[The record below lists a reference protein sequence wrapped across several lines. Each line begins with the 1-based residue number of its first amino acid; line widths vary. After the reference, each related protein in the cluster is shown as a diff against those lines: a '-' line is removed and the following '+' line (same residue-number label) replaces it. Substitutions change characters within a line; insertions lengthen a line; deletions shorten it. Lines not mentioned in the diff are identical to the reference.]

1 MSHVRVQQCLER
13 VVDGEPV
20 GEVVESLPAEF
31 DVGDT
36 LCGDGPVFAGERTE
50 CAHTGESRGDADA
63 EPNLVG
69 AVVVD
74 VLLTDTDA
82 EGHGWQSSA
91 GRKKLAISPLATSV
105 VGLRQVYVSPT
116 SDVRTNGARVSVH
129 LMGIM
134 DKLLTGGDS
143 HTTEDYV
150 ELDLDDFDTARGEA
164 GMQVHIAEISGQQD
178 VVAIKDAVYDG
189 DFVIADITRLR
200 TQDRTVEHIIDEL
213 QQVAQEVDGDIV
225 QKGDD
230 QLIVT
235 PTGITI
241 ARQKLS

>member
-1 MSHVRVQQCLER
+1 
-13 VVDGEPV
+13 
-20 GEVVESLPAEF
+20 
-31 DVGDT
+31 
-36 LCGDGPVFAGERTE
+36 
-50 CAHTGESRGDADA
+50 
-63 EPNLVG
+63 
-69 AVVVD
+69 
-74 VLLTDTDA
+74 
-82 EGHGWQSSA
+82 
-91 GRKKLAISPLATSV
+91 
-105 VGLRQVYVSPT
+105 
-116 SDVRTNGARVSVH
+116 
-129 LMGIM
+129 MGIM
-134 DKLLTGGDS
+134 DKLLTGGES

-164 GMQVHIAEISGQQD
+164 GMTVHIAEISGQQD

-213 QQVAQEVDGDIV
+213 QQVAREVDGDIV

-241 ARQKLS
+241 SRQKLS